1 MRNMALKYW
10 MNRARL
16 CRADSAGTAAVE
28 FAFVVPVFI
37 ALTMAAIEFSRVVY
51 SKAEFE
57 YAIYNA
63 TRYGMVARAANT
75 DQIKKSLSDNLIL
88 LDPAKLST
96 VTISEVVNADKS
108 RTATLTAAYQFEFLV
123 PITEHASVTLSK
135 SVSFLRVQ

>member
-1 MRNMALKYW
+1 MRKMTLRYW
-10 MNRARL
+10 INRVRN
-16 CRADSAGTAAVE
+16 CRADRAGTAGVE

-37 ALTMAAIEFSRVVY
+37 AMLMAAIEFGRVAY

-57 YAIYNA
+57 YAVFNA

-75 DQIKKSLSDNLIL
+75 DQIKKSLRDNLIL

-96 VTISEVVNADKS
+96 VTVSEVVNADKS
-108 RTATLTAAYQFEFLV
+108 RTATLTAAYQFDFLV
-123 PITEHASVTLSK
+123 PITEHSSVTLSK